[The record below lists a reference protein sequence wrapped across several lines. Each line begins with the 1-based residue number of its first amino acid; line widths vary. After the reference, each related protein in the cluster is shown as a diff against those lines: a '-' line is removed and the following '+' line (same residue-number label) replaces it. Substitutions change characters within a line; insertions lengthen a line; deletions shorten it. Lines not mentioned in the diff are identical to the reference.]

1 MKFVQNYTLHNQC
14 NKTIIDAI
22 FTKFQTNSHKNVFKN
37 KKTKKTYQ
45 LDKRKFLKTPVRV
58 LFDLIPKPMAL
69 PKNTGLYE
77 NTLVYLV
84 RNLHLN

>member
-1 MKFVQNYTLHNQC
+1 MY
-14 NKTIIDAI
+14 
-22 FTKFQTNSHKNVFKN
+22 S
-37 KKTKKTYQ
+37 KTKKQKNPTNQ
-45 LDKRKFLKTPVRV
+45 TKENFLKTPVRV